1 MGRRAMRV
9 AIAASVAVLTA
20 GCGTTVST
28 VTAPTAAEPGGDSL
42 SVPST
47 GGTSARQSVLAPGG
61 TTAAAGPGAAG
72 ALGGSPAGA
81 TSTSTGTVPAATP
94 PSLATTSTGQLV
106 VPLGVVYL
114 KGLDQAY

>member
-20 GCGTTVST
+20 ACGTTVST
-28 VTAPTAAEPGGDSL
+28 VTAPTAAESGGDSL

-61 TTAAAGPGAAG
+61 STTSGAGSGPAG
-72 ALGGSPAGA
+72 TLGGSPTGA
-81 TSTSTGTVPAATP
+81 TSTGTVPAATP
-94 PSLATTSTGQLV
+94 PSLATT
-106 VPLGVVYL
+106 
-114 KGLDQAY
+114 